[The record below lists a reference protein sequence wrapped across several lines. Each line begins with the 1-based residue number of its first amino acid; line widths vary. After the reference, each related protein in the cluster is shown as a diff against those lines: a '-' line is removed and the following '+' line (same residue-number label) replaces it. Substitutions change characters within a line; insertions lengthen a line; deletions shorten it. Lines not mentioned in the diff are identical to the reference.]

1 MALSH
6 YRCHWLYG
14 VPGVK
19 VLVFG
24 SFDVLHHGHLK
35 FLNMASR
42 LGDVIVGLGTDDYQA
57 HYKHTPVLSWAERA
71 EAILE
76 LGHNVIARPEVD
88 VTAILD
94 EIEPDYLVAGADW
107 IDGPFLELC
116 GVTSRDLSERNI
128 ALVYLPRSHDMSTS
142 EILRRIRVST

>member
-6 YRCHWLYG
+6 DGGDRLFG
-14 VPGVK
+14 VSKVT

-24 SFDVLHHGHLK
+24 SFDVLHHGHIK

-57 HYKHTPVLSWAERA
+57 QYKHTPVLSWAERA
-71 EAILE
+71 EAIIE

-94 EIEPDYLVAGADW
+94 ETDPDYLVAGADW

-116 GVTSRDLSERNI
+116 GVSAGDLSNRGI
-128 ALVYLPRSHDMSTS
+128 ALVYLPRSHGMSSS
-142 EILRRIRVST
+142 EILRRIRAAV